1 MSDAIDFQNPE
12 VKIVLMFD
20 AFAWNAVH
28 SFFANYGS
36 ASGQCE
42 TLLSVS
48 LLGRTWAK
56 ERSKFASHT

>member
-1 MSDAIDFQNPE
+1 MSDAIDFQNPK

-20 AFAWNAVH
+20 VFAWNV
-28 SFFANYGS
+28 FFANYGS
-36 ASGQCE
+36 ASGQYE
-42 TLLSVS
+42 TLLSLS